1 MEIIA
6 KEHYKLGENLLFVI
20 RGFTNDVTLTI
31 QTIKSGKYIFNNSS
45 SWETSDTVASTT
57 LLFSDSLDDNG
68 TKYFIIEIPKESL
81 LKNDIYKLFVD
92 DSNTQAEKFVFV
104 GDSFTSPPKINVYG
118 NLYDALGRPV
128 SFATLT
134 FSVLNPVGYFDNSPI
149 TSMSAST
156 TTDEN
161 GYFSILL
168 NKNYNYVVVVPELNY
183 RKVVKLSELPN
194 NVTSVELVFGEV
206 SNLC

>member
-1 MEIIA
+1 MEIVA
-6 KEHYKLGENLLFVI
+6 KEYYRLGENLLFII
-20 RGFTNDVTLTI
+20 RGFSNDITLTI
-31 QTIKSGKYIFNNSS
+31 QTIKAQKYIFKNINGWTISN
-45 SWETSDTVASTT
+45 TQTSTT
-57 LLFSDSLDDNG
+57 LSFADALDDSG

-81 LKNDIYKLFVD
+81 VKNDIYKIFVD
-92 DSNTQAEKFVFV
+92 DSNVQVERFVFV

-206 SNLC
+206 NNLC

>member
-1 MEIIA
+1 MEIVA
-6 KEHYKLGENLLFVI
+6 KEYYKLGENLLFII
-20 RGFTNDVTLTI
+20 RGFSNDITLTI
-31 QTIKSGKYIFNNSS
+31 QTIKAQKYIFKNINGWTISN
-45 SWETSDTVASTT
+45 TQTSTT
-57 LLFSDSLDDNG
+57 LSFANALDDNG

-81 LKNDIYKLFVD
+81 VKNDIYKIFVD
-92 DSNTQAEKFVFV
+92 DSNVQVERFVFV

-134 FSVLNPVGYFDNSPI
+134 FSVLNPAGYFDNSPI
-149 TSMSAST
+149 TSMSASI

-183 RKVVKLSELPN
+183 RKIVKLSELPN

-206 SNLC
+206 NNLC

>member
-1 MEIIA
+1 
-6 KEHYKLGENLLFVI
+6 
-20 RGFTNDVTLTI
+20 
-31 QTIKSGKYIFNNSS
+31 
-45 SWETSDTVASTT
+45 
-57 LLFSDSLDDNG
+57 
-68 TKYFIIEIPKESL
+68 
-81 LKNDIYKLFVD
+81 
-92 DSNTQAEKFVFV
+92 
-104 GDSFTSPPKINVYG
+104 
-118 NLYDALGRPV
+118 
-128 SFATLT
+128 
-134 FSVLNPVGYFDNSPI
+134 
-149 TSMSAST
+149 MSAST

>member
-6 KEHYKLGENLLFVI
+6 KEYYKLGENLLFVI
-20 RGFTNDVTLTI
+20 RGFTNDVSLTI
-31 QTIKSGKYIFNNSS
+31 RTIKSGKYIFRNTFG
-45 SWETSDTVASTT
+45 WTTADTQTPTT
-57 LLFSDSLDDNG
+57 FLFSDALDDNG

-92 DSNTQAEKFVFV
+92 DGNTQTEKFIFV

-128 SFATLT
+128 SSTTLT

-149 TSMSAST
+149 TSMNAST

-183 RKVVKLSELPN
+183 RKVVKLSELPDS
-194 NVTSVELVFGEV
+194 VTSVELVFGEV